1 MSAMFQQHCFIQ
13 ALLSGFHAEA
23 ARVSKTEHFQSQ
35 QKKCA
40 SWVQVVLHQVAKMV
54 LVHIISC
61 KSSLLKKFFPIFR
74 NLCETRK
81 NFYCCCIFQ
90 RQCFP
95 KMTWR
100 QVRGYLKNMKRR
112 QYEKREFQLLSC
124 LSEIMFPYHT
134 QLKELSGI
142 IGPSTIHECMGRHFG
157 TSTVSRTSVSL

>member
-1 MSAMFQQHCFIQ
+1 
-13 ALLSGFHAEA
+13 
-23 ARVSKTEHFQSQ
+23 
-35 QKKCA
+35 
-40 SWVQVVLHQVAKMV
+40 MV

-157 TSTVSRTSVSL
+157 TSTVSRTSVSLWSKENPRQQTKTWILLLWLLVISNLKSNISHRPAERVYTALS